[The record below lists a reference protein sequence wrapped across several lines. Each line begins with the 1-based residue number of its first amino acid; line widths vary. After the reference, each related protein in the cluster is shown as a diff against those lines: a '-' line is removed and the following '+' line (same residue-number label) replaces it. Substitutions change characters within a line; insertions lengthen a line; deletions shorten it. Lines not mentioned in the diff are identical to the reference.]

1 MSSVPRTRGRRFLR
15 PASKKSSRRAREPT
29 NVKPYL
35 TVETA
40 DPSQVTSAVLNA
52 IDHLGNQRFMLP
64 PFADH
69 FERWLKDLRSLLN
82 EFETKVPQTIDANL
96 RNEITESLSDIQ
108 RILTERTTL
117 EGAQSN
123 ESTKLQQQL
132 ARYDADLAR
141 LELANR
147 TQTQELRKKY
157 EKSDQRIRD
166 EINHLDRRR
175 IQLLRKNANILRR
188 IFRKSDDSV
197 AETDIELD
205 SRKARLRNS
214 EQDLRKDLLKRQEDY
229 AASRQKLVTEIDS
242 LRQKIHEA
250 TETVG
255 RDALDERREVCRRI
269 HTAIANAAQR
279 TQTNS
284 DSPA

>member
-1 MSSVPRTRGRRFLR
+1 MRGRRFLR
-15 PASKKSSRRAREPT
+15 PASKKTSRRAREPT
-29 NVKPYL
+29 NVMPYRMA
-35 TVETA
+35 EMA
-40 DPSQVTSAVLNA
+40 DPSQVTSGVLNA

-69 FERWLKDLRSLLN
+69 FERWLIDLRSLLN
-82 EFETKVPQTIDANL
+82 EFETKLPQTADANL
-96 RNEITESLSDIQ
+96 RNEITENLSDIQ

-117 EGAQSN
+117 EGVQSN

-132 ARYDADLAR
+132 ARCDTDLAQ
-141 LELANR
+141 LEQSYR
-147 TQTQELRKKY
+147 TRRQELRKRY

-166 EINHLDRRR
+166 EINQLDRRR
-175 IQLLRKNANILRR
+175 IQILRKNANILWR

-197 AETDIELD
+197 AETDSELD

-229 AASRQKLVTEIDS
+229 ATTRQKLVTEIDS
-242 LRQKIHEA
+242 LRQKIREV
-250 TETVG
+250 TETAG

-269 HTAIANAAQR
+269 HTAIVNAAQR
-279 TQTNS
+279 TQTNA
-284 DSPA
+284 DSLA